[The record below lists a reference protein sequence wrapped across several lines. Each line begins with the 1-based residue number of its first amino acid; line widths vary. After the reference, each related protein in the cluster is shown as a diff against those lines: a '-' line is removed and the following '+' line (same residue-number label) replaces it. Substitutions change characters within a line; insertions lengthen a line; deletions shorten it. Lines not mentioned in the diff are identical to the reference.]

1 MIKAKPE
8 KIRELAEDRNLNIIQ
23 LAEKLGVARQSLYRI
38 MSGGAVG
45 STMVS
50 AILEFSGGKFED
62 FFYVENSKKF

>member
-62 FFYVENSKKF
+62 FFYVEN

>member
-8 KIRELAEDRNLNIIQ
+8 KIRELAKINDMNMIQ
-23 LAEKLGVARQSLYRI
+23 LAGKLGVARQSLYRI

-62 FFYVENSKKF
+62 FFYVEN

>member
-1 MIKAKPE
+1 MIKVKAE
-8 KIRELAEDRNLNIIQ
+8 KIRQLAKMNNMNMIQ
-23 LAEKLGVARQSLYRI
+23 LAGKLGVARQSLYRI